1 MNLGEVMFGKE
12 AAGLGQKTWSK
23 MQVLYFL
30 IAFANLAA
38 TLCGLYLG
46 HLLISIHQKSV
57 AQTEIFDQQL
67 KASFVIIDAASDTQ
81 AVYARSLDSNVYDQA
96 QAMLESKAIG
106 YHEGSALIR
115 AQIPT
120 LYDAESG
127 QKGVALLD
135 AMDST
140 MAGLE
145 KFSKDISLL
154 SSQGKNE
161 DAHATA
167 NNLVE
172 GYSALKLKIDEL
184 TELIESVKMKSAAAV
199 SARVNV
205 LRTYEFYIG
214 AFLALVILCGAIY
227 GYSMGRILKRKFAE
241 MERTNRHLDEAH
253 QQAMAFSKEIQTIN
267 SDMGT
272 LNRQLS
278 DNLTKL
284 REAQDDALR
293 KGKMAQLGNLT
304 ATVAHELRNPLST
317 VRTSAYLL
325 ARKIKDKG
333 LDVDPQL
340 LRINNGIIRCDN
352 IITQLLDFSRSKA
365 VKAEPTV
372 LDVWLEKLVQA
383 EAQKLPEIVSIEC
396 YFGLGDMLVDVEP
409 GRLERAIIN
418 LLYNAS
424 EALVGKGD
432 DPKARYRN
440 DPVIRIVSRMTE
452 RGAEV
457 AVSDNGPGISAEN
470 LAKIREPLFTTKNFG
485 TGLGIPAVEQILE
498 QHNGGLEI
506 TSVEGQGASFT
517 LWLPVHTKVGEQ
529 AA

>member
-1 MNLGEVMFGKE
+1 MFGKGQS
-12 AAGLGQKTWSK
+12 GLSQKTWSR
-23 MQVLYFL
+23 MQFLYFF
-30 IAFANLAA
+30 IAFANLMA
-38 TLCGLYLG
+38 TVGSIYLG
-46 HLLISIHQKSV
+46 QLLITLHEKSLDETTV
-57 AQTEIFDQQL
+57 FQQQL
-67 KASFVIIDAASDTQ
+67 KKIHLLKDATRDVGSAYANSVETGVFTQAISLQQSSGKDYRGTSDLLRKQVPQYHDAASAQHTLPLLDRLDAEMGGLQKTAE
-81 AVYARSLDSNVYDQA
+81 AVA
-96 QAMLESKAIG
+96 QAA
-106 YHEGSALIR
+106 
-115 AQIPT
+115 
-120 LYDAESG
+120 
-127 QKGVALLD
+127 V
-135 AMDST
+135 
-140 MAGLE
+140 
-145 KFSKDISLL
+145 
-154 SSQGKNE
+154 QG
-161 DAHATA
+161 D
-167 NNLVE
+167 
-172 GYSALKLKIDEL
+172 
-184 TELIESVKMKSAAAV
+184 SAAAKV
-199 SARVNV
+199 GAAKLSVDYATLPEKIDALSATIDSANGSSAAHLAMAVAK
-205 LRTYEFYIG
+205 LRRYEVYIG
-214 AFLALVILCGAIY
+214 MFLAIVICFGAFY
-227 GYSMGRILKRKFAE
+227 GYFMGRLMKRKFAE